1 MGEYRRQRPFKIKSA
16 RRGDSV
22 HHEKN
27 PNYFKKGRPYL
38 DALSIVVIN
47 DKGTAAAAI
56 KAGKIQLTTAIT
68 GLEVDDVLKLEKE
81 LEGEIQRLLA
91 APK

>member
-1 MGEYRRQRPFKIKSA
+1 M
-16 RRGDSV
+16 
-22 HHEKN
+22 
-27 PNYFKKGRPYL
+27 
-38 DALSIVVIN
+38 VIN

-68 GLEVDDVLKLEKE
+68 GLEVDDVLKLEME